1 MASRGHKLALQ
12 AKAAG
17 KAPPAI
23 HRPSAVPS
31 SSAAT
36 SSAHLPDFTFAHGE
50 AGRLARRFVERSK
63 HPLLV
68 VQDPKGLCK
77 PFCHEFA
84 PLHGRST
91 WPLLMLGHPDDV
103 PGGPLISNDAAIF
116 ERKQREKHEAA
127 AQADPEE
134 ARERRNDEER
144 AADKAVRKEAR
155 ARKRSERESVD
166 ERSVWQQVDLL
177 FAIVQA
183 EARARDQAEATKAEA
198 AEAAKAEAAEAT
210 KAEAAEATK
219 AEAAEAAK
227 VEAAEAAKAA
237 EVSPPRKRA
246 RTEAASPAAGAVVAE
261 TAIGAA
267 DADEAEGLGLTTPS
281 ETASQPA
288 PPAPA
293 APPAA
298 ERTAPGT
305 APAPA
310 ATSRALASP
319 AAMLASPVAAVML
332 ASPVAAMVSAA
343 SGLNWFD
350 GVVRAVHEDG
360 TCDLHNNDGDYEEQ
374 VAPQFVKLLATAAA
388 TAAEP
393 LSIYERCPHLAP
405 PPERKVRAAVSA
417 AAARERREPRAVAK
431 AAIESGVGYRS
442 IVHREADEAPSSSSR
457 AIGEAAGAAAGTPSP
472 SVSGVYQLSNRAK
485 GSRLRLQ
492 KAQSPA
498 DT

>member
-198 AEAAKAEAAEAT
+198 AEAM

-267 DADEAEGLGLTTPS
+267 DADEAVGLNLTMPS

>member
-127 AQADPEE
+127 AQADPEV

-198 AEAAKAEAAEAT
+198 AEAT
-210 KAEAAEATK
+210 KA
-219 AEAAEAAK
+219 
-227 VEAAEAAKAA
+227 EAAEAAKAA

-267 DADEAEGLGLTTPS
+267 DADEAVVLGLTMPS

-310 ATSRALASP
+310 ATSLALASP
-319 AAMLASPVAAVML
+319 AASAMLASPVAAVML
-332 ASPVAAMVSAA
+332 ASPVAVMVSAA

-360 TCDLHNNDGDYEEQ
+360 TCELHNNDGDYEEQ

>member
-198 AEAAKAEAAEAT
+198 AEAAK
-210 KAEAAEATK
+210 
-219 AEAAEAAK
+219 

-267 DADEAEGLGLTTPS
+267 DADEAVGLNLTMPS

>member
-1 MASRGHKLALQ
+1 MASRGHKLAQQ

-17 KAPPAI
+17 KVPPAI
-23 HRPSAVPS
+23 HRPSVVPS

-84 PLHGRST
+84 PHHGRST
-91 WPLLMLGHPDDV
+91 WPFLMLGHPDDV

-127 AQADPEE
+127 AQADPEV

-198 AEAAKAEAAEAT
+198 AEAT
-210 KAEAAEATK
+210 KA
-219 AEAAEAAK
+219 
-227 VEAAEAAKAA
+227 EAAEAAKAA

-267 DADEAEGLGLTTPS
+267 DADEAVGLGLTMPS

-319 AAMLASPVAAVML
+319 AASVMLASPVAAVML
-332 ASPVAAMVSAA
+332 ASPVAVMVSAA

-374 VAPQFVKLLATAAA
+374 VAPQFVKFLATAAA

-393 LSIYERCPHLAP
+393 LSIYERFYERYPHLAP
-405 PPERKVRAAVSA
+405 PPERKLRAAVSA

-431 AAIESGVGYRS
+431 AAIESGGGYRS
-442 IVHREADEAPSSSSR
+442 IVLREADEAPSSSSR
-457 AIGEAAGAAAGTPSP
+457 AIGEAAGAAAGKLSP

>member
-50 AGRLARRFVERSK
+50 AGRLARRFLERSK

-198 AEAAKAEAAEAT
+198 AEA
-210 KAEAAEATK
+210 TK
-219 AEAAEAAK
+219 AEAAEAAKVEAAEAVK

-310 ATSRALASP
+310 ANSRALASP
-319 AAMLASPVAAVML
+319 AAPAMLASPVAAVML
-332 ASPVAAMVSAA
+332 ASPVAVMVSAA

>member
-198 AEAAKAEAAEAT
+198 AEA
-210 KAEAAEATK
+210 TK

-267 DADEAEGLGLTTPS
+267 DADEAVGLNLTMPS

-319 AAMLASPVAAVML
+319 AAAAMLASPAASVML

>member
-50 AGRLARRFVERSK
+50 AGRLARRFLERSK

-198 AEAAKAEAAEAT
+198 AEAT
-210 KAEAAEATK
+210 KAEAAEV
-219 AEAAEAAK
+219 AK

>member
-50 AGRLARRFVERSK
+50 AGRLARRFLERSK

-166 ERSVWQQVDLL
+166 ERSVWQLVDLL
-177 FAIVQA
+177 LAIGQA
-183 EARARDQAEATKAEA
+183 EARARDQ
-198 AEAAKAEAAEAT
+198 AEAT

-267 DADEAEGLGLTTPS
+267 DADEAVGLNLTMPS

-319 AAMLASPVAAVML
+319 AAMLASPVAAVMS

>member
-198 AEAAKAEAAEAT
+198 AEAAK
-210 KAEAAEATK
+210 
-219 AEAAEAAK
+219 

-267 DADEAEGLGLTTPS
+267 DADEVVGLNLTMPS

>member
-50 AGRLARRFVERSK
+50 AGRLARRFLERSK

-198 AEAAKAEAAEAT
+198 AEA
-210 KAEAAEATK
+210 TK

-267 DADEAEGLGLTTPS
+267 DADEAVGLNLTMPS

>member
-198 AEAAKAEAAEAT
+198 AEAT

-267 DADEAEGLGLTTPS
+267 DADEAVGLNLTMPS

-332 ASPVAAMVSAA
+332 ASPVVAMVSAA

>member
-50 AGRLARRFVERSK
+50 AGRLARRFLERSK

-198 AEAAKAEAAEAT
+198 AEA
-210 KAEAAEATK
+210 TK

-267 DADEAEGLGLTTPS
+267 DADEAVGLNLTMPS

-310 ATSRALASP
+310 ATSRASP

>member
-155 ARKRSERESVD
+155 ARKR
-166 ERSVWQQVDLL
+166 
-177 FAIVQA
+177 
-183 EARARDQAEATKAEA
+183 T
-198 AEAAKAEAAEAT
+198 
-210 KAEAAEATK
+210 
-219 AEAAEAAK
+219 
-227 VEAAEAAKAA
+227 
-237 EVSPPRKRA
+237 
-246 RTEAASPAAGAVVAE
+246 
-261 TAIGAA
+261 
-267 DADEAEGLGLTTPS
+267 
-281 ETASQPA
+281 
-288 PPAPA
+288 
-293 APPAA
+293 
-298 ERTAPGT
+298 
-305 APAPA
+305 
-310 ATSRALASP
+310 
-319 AAMLASPVAAVML
+319 
-332 ASPVAAMVSAA
+332 
-343 SGLNWFD
+343 
-350 GVVRAVHEDG
+350 
-360 TCDLHNNDGDYEEQ
+360 
-374 VAPQFVKLLATAAA
+374 AA

>member
-1 MASRGHKLALQ
+1 MASRGHKLAQQ

-17 KAPPAI
+17 KVPPAI
-23 HRPSAVPS
+23 HRPSVVPS

-84 PLHGRST
+84 PHHGRST
-91 WPLLMLGHPDDV
+91 WPFLMLGHPDDV

-127 AQADPEE
+127 AQADPEV

-155 ARKRSERESVD
+155 ARKRSERESAD
-166 ERSVWQQVDLL
+166 ERSVWQQVDFL

-183 EARARDQAEATKAEA
+183 EARAREQAEATKAEA
-198 AEAAKAEAAEAT
+198 AEAAKS
-210 KAEAAEATK
+210 
-219 AEAAEAAK
+219 
-227 VEAAEAAKAA
+227 A

-267 DADEAEGLGLTTPS
+267 DADDAVVLGLTMPS

-293 APPAA
+293 APPASAAPPAA
-298 ERTAPGT
+298 ERTA
-305 APAPA
+305 
-310 ATSRALASP
+310 TSPALASP
-319 AAMLASPVAAVML
+319 VASAMLASPVAV
-332 ASPVAAMVSAA
+332 VVSAA

-350 GVVRAVHEDG
+350 GVVRAVHEGG
-360 TCDLHNNDGDYEEQ
+360 TCDLHNDDGDYEEQ
-374 VAPQFVKLLATAAA
+374 VAPLDETQLVKLLDTAAA
-388 TAAEP
+388 AAAEP
-393 LSIYERCPHLAP
+393 LSIYERYPHLAP
-405 PPERKVRAAVSA
+405 PPERKLRAAVSA

-431 AAIESGVGYRS
+431 AAIESGGGYRS
-442 IVHREADEAPSSSSR
+442 IVLREADEAPSSSSR
-457 AIGEAAGAAAGTPSP
+457 AIGEAAGAAAGKLSP
-472 SVSGVYQLSNRAK
+472 SVSSVYQLSNRAK

>member
-183 EARARDQAEATKAEA
+183 EARARDQ
-198 AEAAKAEAAEAT
+198 
-210 KAEAAEATK
+210 AEATK

>member
-1 MASRGHKLALQ
+1 
-12 AKAAG
+12 
-17 KAPPAI
+17 
-23 HRPSAVPS
+23 
-31 SSAAT
+31 
-36 SSAHLPDFTFAHGE
+36 
-50 AGRLARRFVERSK
+50 
-63 HPLLV
+63 
-68 VQDPKGLCK
+68 
-77 PFCHEFA
+77 
-84 PLHGRST
+84 
-91 WPLLMLGHPDDV
+91 MLGHPDDV

-183 EARARDQAEATKAEA
+183 EARARDQ
-198 AEAAKAEAAEAT
+198 AEAT